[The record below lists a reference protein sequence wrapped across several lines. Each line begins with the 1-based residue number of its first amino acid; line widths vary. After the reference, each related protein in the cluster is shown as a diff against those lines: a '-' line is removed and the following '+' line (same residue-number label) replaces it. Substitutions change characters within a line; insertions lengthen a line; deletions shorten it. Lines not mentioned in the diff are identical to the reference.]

1 MFFAFGAVSSVV
13 EHRFYT
19 PVAAGSNPAPPT
31 RFTLGEGA
39 MNKTPSFVL
48 PVLAALLSLAGIAGF
63 IVLFARDMT
72 IFWFILSPLILIV
85 YQFPAFVVFRM
96 WKRKRAQL
104 TREDQSGHRALAS
117 EIEEVQ
123 EQGDDGGADTANDPG
138 NEG

>member
-1 MFFAFGAVSSVV
+1 
-13 EHRFYT
+13 
-19 PVAAGSNPAPPT
+19 
-31 RFTLGEGA
+31 